1 MTTAA
6 IFLPS
11 RSSKVSEDLD
21 GEGCAAREQVADW
34 LAYELASHGTDVHI
48 FTNQTEPKHEWY
60 FDEKSGFKYSYTRAQ
75 IHYVEQEMA
84 APMLSTYEWDLLIT
98 FDFPA
103 VATLPDIK
111 KTVKKIVLVQNY
123 LGVPPEGMTDSETI
137 KLIDAFVYPSEWSAK
152 VCSEMNGYDYDKAVV
167 IPYAADERFFRT
179 AGKDEKSKMFKDE
192 YKFIYANQAESGL
205 PGLLK
210 MWPQILSKLPKSTL
224 TVATPL
230 EEFVQQ
236 IQWSHQLQAELA
248 LDMKELISQPGVKY
262 VGRQGRAKLAQYM
275 RDSDVLLF
283 PADPLTPS
291 EIGSLPMIQAIA
303 SNCRPIFYDVDALGE
318 LYDKNG
324 LGFKV
329 EPGHML
335 APLDSLLNSSYD
347 GAGILKRIGRDADS
361 VAQDWR
367 DFLVDA

>member
-1 MTTAA
+1 MRNVA

-11 RSSKVSEDLD
+11 RSSNVSGDLD
-21 GEGCAAREQVADW
+21 GEGCGAREQVASW
-34 LAYELASHGTDVHI
+34 LVHVLSKCTDQIHV
-48 FTNQTEPKHEWY
+48 FTNQTEPIHY
-60 FDEKSGFKYSYTRAQ
+60 FEGMASV
-75 IHYVEQEMA
+75 HYVEQEMA
-84 APMLSTYEWDLLIT
+84 APMLSTYEWDLLLT

-123 LGVPPEGMTDSETI
+123 LGVPPEGATDPETI
-137 KLIDAFVYPSEWSAK
+137 KLIDAFVYPSEWAAK

-167 IPYAADERFFRT
+167 IPYAADQRFFHPRKNEIPRSRET
-179 AGKDEKSKMFKDE
+179 YE
-192 YKFIYANQAESGL
+192 FIYANQAESGL

-210 MWPQILSKLPKSTL
+210 MWPQILEKLPGSML
-224 TVATPL
+224 TVATPV

-275 RDSDVLLF
+275 RDSDALLF
-283 PADPLTPS
+283 PADPLAPS

-367 DFLVDA
+367 DFLADA